1 MSVWKVL
8 PAALAIG
15 LSPLTLT
22 IPSAQAADPV
32 LFAGKRIMMYST
44 TNPGGGVD
52 LYNRLVAR
60 QIGQHIPG
68 NPAIAAS
75 NMTGAGGLQF
85 ANFLANQAE
94 RDGTQMGLL
103 PAYILLENLYGND
116 KALFD
121 ARRFIWLGNM
131 NQEVDHCSV
140 WHTAGVTKPEDFFTR
155 EVILGASGAGA
166 GSFTLPMVMNAVM
179 GTKFKVILG
188 FSSQSERG
196 LAMERGEIQ
205 GQCGTYL
212 SSIKATN
219 MQQVN
224 SGQLR
229 LIWQMGSA
237 LHPDFPGLPAAID
250 YAKTDRA
257 RNILKMF
264 FATMAIGRA
273 TALPPEVPTERVAI
287 LRAAYDATMRDAA
300 FLAEA
305 DKQKMEIRPMTAADM
320 ASALQDLLGHPAEIY
335 AEAAAILQNA
345 ATRAKEQDKTKP

>member
-1 MSVWKVL
+1 MSSFGAQSIARAFGFL
-8 PAALAIG
+8 LSALI
-15 LSPLTLT
+15 SP
-22 IPSAQAADPV
+22 SVQAADPV

-44 TNPGGGVD
+44 TNPGGGFD

-60 QIGQHIPG
+60 HIGQHIPG
-68 NPAIAAS
+68 NPNIAAS

-103 PAYILLENLYGND
+103 PAYILLESLYGND

-121 ARRFIWLGNM
+121 PRRFIWLGNM

-140 WHTAGVTKPEDFFTR
+140 WHTTGITKPEDFLTR

-219 MQQVN
+219 MQQVT

-229 LIWQMGSA
+229 LIWQMGTA
-237 LHPDFPGLPAAID
+237 PHPDFPNLPAAID

-257 RNILKMF
+257 RAILKMF

-273 TALPPEVPTERVAI
+273 TALPPDVAPDRVAV
-287 LRAAYDATMRDAA
+287 LRAAYDATMADPA

-305 DKQKMEIRPMTAADM
+305 DKQKMEIRPMSAAGMTAA
-320 ASALQDLLGHPAEIY
+320 LGDLLGHPPEVY
-335 AEAAAILQNA
+335 AEAAGILNNA
-345 ATRAKEQDKTKP
+345 ANRAKEQDKAKP